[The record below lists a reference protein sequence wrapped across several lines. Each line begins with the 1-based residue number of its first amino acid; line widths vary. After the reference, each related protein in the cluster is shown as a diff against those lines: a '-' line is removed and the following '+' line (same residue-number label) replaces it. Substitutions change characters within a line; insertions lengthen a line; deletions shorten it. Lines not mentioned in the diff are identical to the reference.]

1 MKMDAKGFVT
11 LTHQMGMPCLDGDPL
26 GALTEDIAVAAL
38 ARFLEIEK
46 IIDKGAADELVQ

>member
-1 MKMDAKGFVT
+1 MDAKGFVT
-11 LTHQMGMPCLDGDPL
+11 LTPQMAMSCLDGDPL